1 MGFFDKIKGWLNIG
15 GPKVAVNAVDQPIT
29 GMAGTIIG
37 VATVTSTREAKI
49 TSITTRFIVEE
60 TTGTGEDKETESATI
75 TEETTKGDITVE
87 AGGSHMIDISLA
99 YDTAGLADKLAA
111 KGGLRGAVGKISKMA
126 GKLGEK
132 GVKDYYVEVEC
143 DVAGTAF
150 DPSDRLVVS
159 ATIDD

>member
-75 TEETTKGDITVE
+75 AEETTKGDITVE
-87 AGGSHMIDISLA
+87 AGGSHMTDIS
-99 YDTAGLADKLAA
+99 LADKLAA
-111 KGGLRGAVGKISKMA
+111 KGGLLGAVGKISKMA